1 MSAWK
6 YLKAGFWQRVPLPL
20 LGQVP
25 LNAVAFAG
33 FGIAGFD
40 HPVFWA
46 AGAAWETL
54 WLAGSAGRAGYRR
67 KVDAAA
73 RRTAWRTVEERR
85 LQLYN
90 QLPPA
95 DRQRHHA
102 LRSACQN
109 LITPRPGQEPDPAAE
124 LFTWLHLKLLLARQ
138 QAASGQRPAADPDVP
153 RLHAGA
159 AVELTD
165 PARAHLADEAVTI
178 LDPRHGIK
186 DPTLPLLPR
195 IEAALQRIE
204 AELAT
209 AVRLQGQVS
218 GPCPFHAMAEAAAG
232 AAVPLTRQIP
242 PLPGA
247 GEVDLLLDQLG
258 AGKPLSE
265 SGTPAASQARPVVGE

>member
-1 MSAWK
+1 MSAWN

-40 HPVFWA
+40 HPAFWA

-54 WLAGSAGRAGYRR
+54 WLAGSAGRVGYRR
-67 KVDAAA
+67 KVDARA
-73 RRTAWRTVEERR
+73 RRTAWRSVEERR

-95 DRQRHHA
+95 DRQRHHS

-109 LITPRPGQEPDPAAE
+109 LIAPRPGQEPDPAAE

-138 QAASGQRPAADPDVP
+138 QAVSGQRPAADPDVP

-159 AVELTD
+159 AVEFTD
-165 PARAHLADEAVTI
+165 PVRAHLADEAVTM

-204 AELAT
+204 AELVI
-209 AVRLQGQVS
+209 AVRLQGKAS
-218 GPCPFHAMAEAAAG
+218 GPGSFNAMAEAAAG

-247 GEVDLLLDQLG
+247 GEVDRLLDQLG
-258 AGKPLSE
+258 AGKAGSE
-265 SGTPAASQARPVVGE
+265 SDTTTAREAWPAVDG

>member
-1 MSAWK
+1 MSAWN

-40 HPVFWA
+40 HPAFWA

-54 WLAGSAGRAGYRR
+54 WLAGSAGRVGYRR
-67 KVDAAA
+67 KVDARA
-73 RRTAWRTVEERR
+73 RRTAWRSVEERR

-95 DRQRHHA
+95 DRQRHHS
-102 LRSACQN
+102 LRSACQS

-138 QAASGQRPAADPDVP
+138 QAVSGQRPAADPDVP

-159 AVELTD
+159 AVEFTD
-165 PARAHLADEAVTI
+165 PVRAHLADEAVTM

-204 AELAT
+204 AELVI
-209 AVRLQGQVS
+209 AVRLQGKAS
-218 GPCPFHAMAEAAAG
+218 GPGPFNAMAEAAAG

-247 GEVDLLLDQLG
+247 GEVDRLLDQLG
-258 AGKPLSE
+258 AGKARSE
-265 SGTPAASQARPVVGE
+265 SDTTTAREARSAVDG

>member
-1 MSAWK
+1 MSAWN

-40 HPVFWA
+40 HPAFWA

-54 WLAGSAGRAGYRR
+54 WLAGSAGRVGYRR
-67 KVDAAA
+67 KVDARA
-73 RRTAWRTVEERR
+73 RRTAWRSVEERR

-95 DRQRHHA
+95 DRQRHHS

-109 LITPRPGQEPDPAAE
+109 LIAPRPGQEPDPAAE

-138 QAASGQRPAADPDVP
+138 QAVSGQRPAADPDVP

-159 AVELTD
+159 AVEFTD
-165 PARAHLADEAVTI
+165 PVRAHLADEAVTM

-204 AELAT
+204 AELVI
-209 AVRLQGQVS
+209 AVRLQGKAS
-218 GPCPFHAMAEAAAG
+218 GPGPFNAMAEAAAG

-247 GEVDLLLDQLG
+247 GEVDRLLDQLG
-258 AGKPLSE
+258 AGKAGSE
-265 SGTPAASQARPVVGE
+265 SDTTTAREAWPAVDG

>member
-1 MSAWK
+1 MSAWN

-40 HPVFWA
+40 HPAFWA

-54 WLAGSAGRAGYRR
+54 WLAGSAGRVGYRR
-67 KVDAAA
+67 KVDARA
-73 RRTAWRTVEERR
+73 RRTAWRSVEERR

-95 DRQRHHA
+95 DRQRHHS

-109 LITPRPGQEPDPAAE
+109 LIAPRPGQEPDPAAE

-138 QAASGQRPAADPDVP
+138 QAVSGQRPAADPDVP

-159 AVELTD
+159 AVEFTD
-165 PARAHLADEAVTI
+165 PVRAHLADEAVTM

-204 AELAT
+204 AELVI
-209 AVRLQGQVS
+209 AVRLQGKAS
-218 GPCPFHAMAEAAAG
+218 GPGPFNAMAEAAAG

-247 GEVDLLLDQLG
+247 GEVDRLLDQLG
-258 AGKPLSE
+258 AGKAGSE
-265 SGTPAASQARPVVGE
+265 SDTTTAREARSAVDG

>member
-1 MSAWK
+1 MSAWN

-25 LNAVAFAG
+25 LNAVSFAG
-33 FGIAGFD
+33 FGMAGFD
-40 HPVFWA
+40 HPAFWA

-54 WLAGSAGRAGYRR
+54 WLAGSAGRVGYRR
-67 KVDAAA
+67 KIDAAA
-73 RRTAWRTVEERR
+73 RRTVWRSVEERR

-95 DRQRHHA
+95 ARQRHHS
-102 LRSACQN
+102 LRSACQS

-138 QAASGQRPAADPDVP
+138 QAVSGQQPAADPDIP

-165 PARAHLADEAVTI
+165 PARAHLADEAVTL

-186 DPTLPLLPR
+186 DPTLPLLPG

-204 AELAT
+204 AELVA
-209 AVRLQGQVS
+209 AVRLQGEAS
-218 GPCPFHAMAEAAAG
+218 GPCLFNAMAEAAAG

-258 AGKPLSE
+258 AGKARSE
-265 SGTPAASQARPVVGE
+265 SDTTTARQAPPAVGG